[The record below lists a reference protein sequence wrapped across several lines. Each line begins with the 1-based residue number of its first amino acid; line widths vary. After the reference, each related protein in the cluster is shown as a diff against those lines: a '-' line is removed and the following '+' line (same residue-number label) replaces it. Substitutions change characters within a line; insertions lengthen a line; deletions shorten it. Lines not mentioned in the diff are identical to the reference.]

1 MTSIFL
7 YKIFILVVD
16 ATIFYMRI
24 ELLVAY
30 VWDFEYPILWI
41 YYVFVKNK
49 NRTVVIADANLRNKC
64 IVM

>member
-7 YKIFILVVD
+7 YKIFILVID

-30 VWDFEYPILWI
+30 VWDFEYLILWI

>member
-7 YKIFILVVD
+7 YKIFTLVID

-30 VWDFEYPILWI
+30 VWDFEYLILWI